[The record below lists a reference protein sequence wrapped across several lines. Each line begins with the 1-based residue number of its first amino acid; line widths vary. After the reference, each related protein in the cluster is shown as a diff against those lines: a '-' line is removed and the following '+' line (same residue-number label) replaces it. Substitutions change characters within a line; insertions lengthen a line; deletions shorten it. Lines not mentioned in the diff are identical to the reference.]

1 MDGAIIKTE
10 DGGNTWKLITPK
22 STSSLYQICVQGDRG
37 WAVGEKGNFMVS
49 NDGGSTWALDLKSLR
64 TRSWFRDL
72 AVSDQNTAW
81 IVGASGTIIHTT
93 DGGRNWE
100 GISGTFIH

>member
-10 DGGNTWKLITPK
+10 DGGSTWKRLTPK
-22 STSSLYQICVQGDRG
+22 NTFSLYQICVQGDRG
-37 WAVGEKGNFMVS
+37 WAVGERGSFMVS
-49 NDGGSTWALDLKSLR
+49 GDGGSTWALDLNSLR
-64 TRSWFRDL
+64 TRSWLRDL

-81 IVGASGTIIHTT
+81 IVGASGTIIHTA